1 MNLEE
6 VRKKINED
14 IEGIDKEIAEY
25 CDELGID
32 TPF

>member
-6 VRKKINED
+6 VSKKINED
-14 IEGIDKEIAEY
+14 IEGIDKEVKEY